1 MSSIEACKKGK
12 DLVCPRY
19 GQHLAASYPRV
30 EEIRNRTVSWLVMCL
45 WWANTDWTPRRRVTL
60 TVHQSAVFF
69 QLVAPRRSVFF
80 PHRVFSPS
88 WRGSGPVSPFRSP
101 PPQQG
106 GNQQRNRLLVVP
118 QPANHR
124 PGTARPMRRRLP
136 LLHPV
141 VSVLIP
147 QWTRLWRHGI
157 KKFLLGLNHPPTSS
171 PASTT
176 RSLSS
181 PLLSNSSLTR
191 LHSTSLLSSLSLLTL
206 PPPSLSV
213 SPFCLLR
220 SLLFSSHRHVPLPV
234 RSSRLS
240 AYPFTFSVRHPFA
253 AFATPNPNSGSARPR
268 A

>member
-1 MSSIEACKKGK
+1 MAGDVSLMGEHRLNPPESCHPHRTPVRRLFPTG
-12 DLVCPRY
+12 R
-19 GQHLAASYPRV
+19 AAPLRLFPSPRV
-30 EEIRNRTVSWLVMCL
+30 LSFL
-45 WWANTDWTPRRRVTL
+45 ARVR
-60 TVHQSAVFF
+60 AC
-69 QLVAPRRSVFF
+69 F
-80 PHRVFSPS
+80 PLSFT
-88 WRGSGPVSPFRSP
+88 
-101 PPQQG
+101 PPQQR

-124 PGTARPMRRRLP
+124 PGTARPMRRWLP

-147 QWTRLWRHGI
+147 QWTRLCRHGI

-213 SPFCLLR
+213 SPFCFLR
-220 SLLFSSHRHVPLPV
+220 SLLFSSHRHVPQPV

-240 AYPFTFSVRHPFA
+240 AYPFAFSVRHPFA